1 MQRTSTPAEVEMS
14 KRLTHV
20 ALAGLLL
27 ILGARDAAAE
37 IMRWQVDGETREAI
51 VYVPASPG
59 REGAP
64 LVLSFHGA
72 AGAAR
77 TGKPPADM
85 PNPSR
90 NAPRR
95 ITS

>member
-51 VYVPASPG
+51 V
-59 REGAP
+59 
-64 LVLSFHGA
+64 
-72 AGAAR
+72 
-77 TGKPPADM
+77 
-85 PNPSR
+85 
-90 NAPRR
+90 
-95 ITS
+95 